1 MFNLS
6 ILLCSCSWIWEEH
19 EENFLLVFNL
29 IFSSCFCLCF
39 SDMGWSSWLLGLV
52 SEEHEEQ
59 VEEQE
64 EQVEGHEY

>member
-1 MFNLS
+1 
-6 ILLCSCSWIWEEH
+6 
-19 EENFLLVFNL
+19 
-29 IFSSCFCLCF
+29 
-39 SDMGWSSWLLGLV
+39 MGWSSWLLGLV